1 MYSIINKNIFLR
13 ILSNRGY
20 TLEEVLSCITKQDG
34 DNWTIDNFHP
44 SYPRPKNMSHE
55 EFIAFINQK
64 IEEAK
69 NKAQTTQAPQQLDIG
84 EGVGTE
90 LKKLLKM
97 VGITS
102 TPNCSCNARAKLMNQ
117 NGLQWCKDNIDT
129 IVGWLKEEAE
139 KRNLP
144 FFTYG
149 AKKLVKLAIYRAENV
164 KTG

>member
-1 MYSIINKNIFLR
+1 MNTIINKDNFIR
-13 ILSNRGY
+13 VVEHREY
-20 TLEEVLSCITKQDG
+20 KLEEVMPCVIKQDG

-55 EFIAFINQK
+55 EFIESIKKQ
-64 IEEAK
+64 IEK
-69 NKAQTTQAPQQLDIG
+69 VQSQPPQELDIG
-84 EGVGTE
+84 EGIGSE

-149 AKKLVKLAIYRAENV
+149 AKKLVKLAIYRAENA
-164 KTG
+164 KTS